1 MLTGLDRLES
11 NKGDLHGEDGTQAVD
26 GAVDHVDP
34 VGEASGGHQG
44 QGVHRDQVDEENVA
58 SP

>member
-1 MLTGLDRLES
+1 MLTGLDWLES
-11 NKGDLHGEDGTQAVD
+11 NEGDLHGEDGTQAVD

-44 QGVHRDQVDEENVA
+44 QGVHWDQVD
-58 SP
+58 